1 MKRFWMFLLYLA
13 AGMAVLIAP
22 PSAQADEATD
32 QDSLGTLR
40 EDMNSAL
47 GTHASRLSD
56 IEKTL
61 GLKFFGDVRVRF
73 DWRTQVQSDPEL
85 LNTAGT
91 ALTSGGPIQD
101 ITRGRFRAR
110 LGAMKTD
117 GDITGG
123 LRISTGAATNPNSE
137 NQTFDAGFVDASLF
151 IDQAYLTYMPSALDK
166 FVKITAGKMP
176 NPLTVSP
183 ITWDP
188 DIVPEGVLLEL
199 NNANTNTKLRATY
212 FDVSNQNGG
221 GAQAINTV
229 NNNNGVTNVTL
240 YVAGSDTDEYMANF
254 QLEQLLKFDTDTSST
269 LMLGYEYIPNVT
281 ALAGGNVMAPPNG
294 ALALNNALVGA
305 DGMIWDFGGSV
316 PNIQMLE
323 GMIKINHVVGGIPL
337 AWTFHGIDNLDSFYV
352 PKGENQTL
360 SKMPL
365 KGQYQDGTTQG
376 GVVLPKLSNQFGF
389 YGQLNINAVK
399 AKGDLAGF
407 VAVGYLE
414 PNAQLGFLT
423 DDDPGNNNREYLKAN
438 ITYGLENNVQLMVT
452 SWAVCHVYDQN
463 YVWLGAPNDKLGGTS
478 INPEYLTYVDLLM
491 SF

>member
-13 AGMAVLIAP
+13 AGLAVLTAP
-22 PSAQADEATD
+22 VSAAQGEDASE

-47 GTHASRLSD
+47 GTEASRLSD
-56 IEKTL
+56 IEKIL

-73 DWRTQVQSDPEL
+73 DYRTQVQSDPEL

-110 LGAMKTD
+110 LGVMKTD
-117 GDITGG
+117 GDVTGG
-123 LRISTGAATNPNSE
+123 LRISTGSSNNPNSE

-151 IDQAYLTYMPSALDK
+151 IDQAYLTYTPSWLNKA
-166 FVKITAGKMP
+166 VKITAGKMP
-176 NPLTVSP
+176 NPLLVSP

-199 NNANTNTKLRATY
+199 SNANTNTKFRATY
-212 FDVSNQNGG
+212 FDLANQNGG
-221 GAQAINTV
+221 GSEAINNV
-229 NNNNGVTNVTL
+229 NSNGVTSVIL
-240 YVAGSDTDEYMANF
+240 YPAGADTDEYMANF
-254 QLEQLLKFDTDTSST
+254 QLEQLLKFDTDTNAT
-269 LMLGYEYIPNVT
+269 LMAGYEYIPNVT
-281 ALAGGNVMAPPNG
+281 ALAGGNIVAPPNG
-294 ALALNNALVGA
+294 ALALNNALVGS
-305 DGMIWDFGGSV
+305 DGMIWDFGGSI

-323 GMIKINHVVGGIPL
+323 GMIKINHVVGGIPIG
-337 AWTFHGIDNLDSFYV
+337 WTFHGIDNLNSFYV
-352 PKGENQTL
+352 PLGENQTL

-365 KGQYQDGTTQG
+365 KGVYQDGSTQN

-389 YGQLNINAVK
+389 FAQVNINAVK

-407 VAVGYLE
+407 LAVGYLE

-438 ITYGLENNVQLMVT
+438 LTYGLENNVQLMVT